1 MNVAEDVIE
10 SLSRRPSR
18 VALVIGRSA
27 LASGHL
33 AERAR
38 RVSAALHATGL
49 RAGDTVAL
57 AVRPSA
63 SALAAFLG
71 AARIG
76 LRVALVDPFAGAEL
90 VAARLRRA
98 DTALIIADA
107 SAQVMSTM
115 AAPVARRMGLHLP
128 NLPSIAPVATI
139 GRRTIGLAPSIED
152 HTFPDPGPVD
162 GDDALIIFTSGTTA
176 APRAVVHTHRS
187 IAEGLGAIRSLI
199 DVREGHT
206 VMGGTFFVMVPA
218 LMAGATVILPPR
230 RARSVAGLFADRTPD
245 VSYLTP
251 PQLRDILAEA
261 PRLHGRIFAG
271 SAPVTTALL
280 GRLKAAGADEAWG
293 VYAMSEAFP
302 VAAVE
307 EREKAAYAGPG
318 DLLGR
323 PFAGVEVTVDDIGQL
338 CVHGAGVCDRYLGE
352 ARLGAVASGDRGV
365 VDSDGRIVMQGRLK
379 DMILR
384 AAENIYPGLY
394 EPALHVQGVAS
405 ALLLGVPD
413 LDGDEEVVLLIEC
426 EEGIAQSVVERRL
439 RAPLDAMGFAR
450 PTRIV
455 FARIPTHGRSR
466 KPDRDAARRLVAR

>member
-1 MNVAEDVIE
+1 M
-10 SLSRRPSR
+10 R
-18 VALVIGRSA
+18 G
-27 LASGHL
+27 
-33 AERAR
+33 
-38 RVSAALHATGL
+38 GL

-57 AVRPSA
+57 AVRPGA
-63 SALAAFLG
+63 SALAGFLG

-90 VAARLRRA
+90 VASRLRHA
-98 DTALIIADA
+98 DTALILADA
-107 SAQVMSTM
+107 TAQVMSTA
-115 AAPVARRMGLHLP
+115 AAPVARRMGVRLP

-139 GRRTIGLAPSIED
+139 GRRTIGLAPSID
-152 HTFPDPGPVD
+152 DRTFADPGPAD

-176 APRAVVHTHRS
+176 TPRAVVHTHRS
-187 IAEGLGAIRSLI
+187 ISAGLGAVRSLI

-218 LMAGATVILPPR
+218 LMAGAMVILPPR
-230 RARSVAGLFADRTPD
+230 RSRSVARLFAERTPD

-251 PQLRDILAEA
+251 PQLRDVLAET

-307 EREKAAYAGPG
+307 EREKAQYAGPG

-323 PFAGVEVTVDDIGQL
+323 PFAGVEVTVDGIGQL
-338 CVHGAGVCDRYLGE
+338 CVRGAGVCDRYLGE
-352 ARLGAVASGDRGV
+352 ARHAAVASGDRGM
-365 VDSDGRIVMQGRLK
+365 VDSDGRVVMHGRLK

-405 ALLLGVPD
+405 AVLLGVPAF
-413 LDGDEEVVLLIEC
+413 DGDEEVVLLIEC
-426 EEGIAQSVVERRL
+426 DAGVAQAAVERRL

-455 FARIPTHGRSR
+455 FATVPTHGRSR
-466 KPDRDAARRLVAR
+466 KPDRDAARHLVAR